1 MIPDIHRRSLF
12 AGGLGLTLAG
22 LGLSACSST
31 TDTATAG
38 STTAAGSTSK
48 AATSAAATSAAA
60 GATTAAAGSGP
71 KVKVADVPVGG
82 GVVMQDAAYVV
93 TQPTAGTFKA
103 FSKICTHQGCP
114 VSSVSNGHINCAC
127 HGSSFSATD
136 GSVVSGPAKKAL
148 AETKVTLSGDSLVIG

>member
-22 LGLSACSST
+22 LGLTACGST
-31 TDTATAG
+31 NDTATAG
-38 STTAAGSTSK
+38 TTTAAGTTS
-48 AATSAAATSAAA
+48 
-60 GATTAAAGSGP
+60 GAAGSP

-82 GVVMQDAAYVV
+82 GVIMQDADFVV
-93 TQPTAGTFKA
+93 TQPAAGTYKA

-114 VSSVSNGHINCAC
+114 VSSVANGHINCTC
-127 HGSSFSATD
+127 HGSTFSVTD
-136 GSVVSGPAKKAL
+136 GSVVSGPARKAL

>member
-1 MIPDIHRRSLF
+1 MAPDFHRRSLF

-31 TDTATAG
+31 SGSATGGA
-38 STTAAGSTSK
+38 TTAAGS
-48 AATSAAATSAAA
+48 A
-60 GATTAAAGSGP
+60 P

-82 GVVMQDAAYVV
+82 GIIMQDAAYVV

-103 FSKICTHQGCP
+103 FSKVCTHQGCT
-114 VSSVSNGHINCAC
+114 VASVSNGHINCTC
-127 HGSSFSATD
+127 HGSTFSATD
-136 GSVVSGPAKKAL
+136 GSVVNGPATKPL

>member
-12 AGGLGLTLAG
+12 AGGIGLTLAG

-31 TDTATAG
+31 SDTATAG
-38 STTAAGSTSK
+38 TTTAAGTTSK
-48 AATSAAATSAAA
+48 AAT
-60 GATTAAAGSGP
+60 TADAAGSGP

-82 GVVMQDAAYVV
+82 GMIMQDAAFVV

-114 VSSVSNGHINCAC
+114 VSSVKDGHINCTC
-127 HGSSFSATD
+127 HGSSFSVAD
-136 GSVVSGPAKKAL
+136 GSVVSGPARKAL

>member
-1 MIPDIHRRSLF
+1 MTPDFHRRSLF

-31 TDTATAG
+31 TSATAPATAG
-38 STTAAGSTSK
+38 T
-48 AATSAAATSAAA
+48 
-60 GATTAAAGSGP
+60 TTAAASTP

-82 GVVMQDAAYVV
+82 GVIMKDASYVV

-103 FSKICTHQGCP
+103 FSKICTHQGCT
-114 VSSVSNGHINCAC
+114 VSAVSKGQITCGC
-127 HGSSFSATD
+127 HGSAFSATD
-136 GSVVSGPAKKAL
+136 GSVVNGPATKAL

>member
-1 MIPDIHRRSLF
+1 MTPDIHRRSLF

-31 TDTATAG
+31 SGTATG
-38 STTAAGSTSK
+38 GTTTAAGSV
-48 AATSAAATSAAA
+48 
-60 GATTAAAGSGP
+60 P

-82 GVVMQDAAYVV
+82 GIIMQDAAYVV

-103 FSKICTHQGCP
+103 FSKVCTHQGCT
-114 VSSVSNGHINCAC
+114 VASVSNGHINCAC
-127 HGSSFSATD
+127 HGSTFSATD
-136 GSVVSGPAKKAL
+136 GSVVNGPAKTPL

>member
-31 TDTATAG
+31 SDTATG
-38 STTAAGSTSK
+38 GTTAAGTTSK
-48 AATSAAATSAAA
+48 AATSA
-60 GATTAAAGSGP
+60 GSGP
-71 KVKVADVPVGG
+71 NVKVADLPVGG
-82 GVVMQDAAYVV
+82 GVVMQDAQYVV

-114 VSSVSNGHINCAC
+114 VSSVANGHINCTC

>member
-31 TDTATAG
+31 SDTATAG
-38 STTAAGSTSK
+38 TTTAAGSTTK
-48 AATSAAATSAAA
+48 A
-60 GATTAAAGSGP
+60 ATTAAAGSTTKAAAAGP
-71 KVKVADVPVGG
+71 SVKVADVPVGG
-82 GVVMQDAAYVV
+82 GVIMQDAAFVV
-93 TQPTAGTFKA
+93 TQPTAGTYKA

-114 VSSVSNGHINCAC
+114 VSSVKDGHITCTC
-127 HGSSFSATD
+127 HGSTFSVAD
-136 GSVVSGPAKKAL
+136 GSVVSGPARKSL

>member
-1 MIPDIHRRSLF
+1 MTPDFHRRSLF

-31 TDTATAG
+31 SSPATAG
-38 STTAAGSTSK
+38 T
-48 AATSAAATSAAA
+48 
-60 GATTAAAGSGP
+60 TTAAASTP

-82 GVVMQDAAYVV
+82 GMIMKDASYVV

-103 FSKICTHQGCP
+103 FSKVCTHQGCT
-114 VSSVSNGHINCAC
+114 VASVSNGQINCTC
-127 HGSSFSATD
+127 HGSTFSATD
-136 GSVVSGPAKKAL
+136 GSVVNGPATKAL

>member
-31 TDTATAG
+31 SDTATGAA
-38 STTAAGSTSK
+38 TTAAG
-48 AATSAAATSAAA
+48 A
-60 GATTAAAGSGP
+60 GA

-82 GVVMQDAAYVV
+82 GVILKDAAYVV

-103 FSKICTHQGCP
+103 FSKICTHQGTVVNRIEKGAIICP
-114 VSSVSNGHINCAC
+114 N
-127 HGSSFSATD
+127 HGSSFSVTD
-136 GSVVSGPAKKAL
+136 GSVVTGPATKAL
-148 AETKVTLSGDSLVIG
+148 PETKVTLSGDSLVIG

>member
-12 AGGLGLTLAG
+12 AGGIGLTLAG

-31 TDTATAG
+31 GDTATAG
-38 STTAAGSTSK
+38 TTTAAGTTS
-48 AATSAAATSAAA
+48 
-60 GATTAAAGSGP
+60 AAAGSGP

-82 GVVMQDAAYVV
+82 GMIMQDAAYVV

-114 VSSVSNGHINCAC
+114 VASVSNGHINCTC

-136 GSVVSGPAKKAL
+136 GSVVNGPAKKAL